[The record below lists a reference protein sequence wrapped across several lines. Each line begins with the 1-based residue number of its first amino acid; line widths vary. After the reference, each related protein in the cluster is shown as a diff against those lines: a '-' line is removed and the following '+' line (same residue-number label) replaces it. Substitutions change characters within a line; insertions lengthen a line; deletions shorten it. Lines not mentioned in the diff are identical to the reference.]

1 VFKIGDLIVYSGHG
15 ICRVDEI
22 SEKTY
27 TGITKAYYVIH
38 PIENNQKLTINTP
51 VDNDK
56 VVILKLMNKEEAE
69 NILESFNSAGVNW
82 IEKPQLRG
90 QVFKDI
96 VYTGNRMDIAKVANT
111 LLRKRH
117 EIEMASRKFYEQDSR
132 MLSSI
137 QNILF
142 KELAISLNT
151 SPEAIVEKIKSMLR
165 INNKTAFQDIF

>member
-1 VFKIGDLIVYSGHG
+1 MFKIGDLIVYSGHG

-38 PIENNQKLTINTP
+38 PIENSQKLTISTP

-56 VVILKLMNKEEAE
+56 TGILKLMNKEEAE
-69 NILESFNSAGVNW
+69 NILESFNSAGINW

-111 LLRKRH
+111 LLRKKH
-117 EIEMASRKFYEQDSR
+117 EIEKARRKFYEQDSR
-132 MLSSI
+132 IFSTI

-151 SPEAIVEKIKSMLR
+151 SPEAIFEKIKSMLR
-165 INNKTAFQDIF
+165 INNKTAIQDIC